1 MYEMKESTIRDAL
14 LVTRYGTAILSA
26 ADNCHAQ
33 NGHSPLV
40 AWHEGL
46 ETARAFAPLSPKPT
60 TRTRLSA
67 VRSLAA
73 RYLLG
78 LSSSFRARYVFH
90 SLFEIFAHVYTRRI
104 TRAENGFHALSLRWR
119 GNAICLST
127 DDRSVRDTLR
137 LSLDQRCDLT
147 AALLIGSCEATL
159 YSRSSALYRAKLI
172 RSSSVKSS
180 KVKLDENGSKFV
192 I

>member
-1 MYEMKESTIRDAL
+1 MIRDAL

-60 TRTRLSA
+60 TTTRFSGPVA
-67 VRSLAA
+67 GRSVPSRSL
-73 RYLLG
+73 LIFPCVTL
-78 LSSSFRARYVFH
+78 FH
-90 SLFEIFAHVYTRRI
+90 SLFRNFRAHIHATDKRARKTNFTRCRSDGAA
-104 TRAENGFHALSLRWR
+104 TRFV
-119 GNAICLST
+119 CQQMT
-127 DDRSVRDTLR
+127 DPCET

-147 AALLIGSCEATL
+147 AALLIDSCEATL
-159 YSRSSALYRAKLI
+159 YSRSFALYRAKLI
-172 RSSSVKSS
+172 H
-180 KVKLDENGSKFV
+180 
-192 I
+192 